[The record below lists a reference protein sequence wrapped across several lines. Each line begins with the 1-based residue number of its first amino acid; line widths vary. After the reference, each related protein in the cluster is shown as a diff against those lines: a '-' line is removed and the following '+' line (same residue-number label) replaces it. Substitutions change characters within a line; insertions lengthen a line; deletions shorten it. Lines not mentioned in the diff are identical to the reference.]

1 MEDKAKTIANLKKCR
16 DEYLERMDDCEVV
29 IFQWR
34 SGGRG
39 GIGNPEMKKKLLRF
53 CADEA
58 QRQIDEL
65 EGKEKEQ
72 YHVALLFGEY
82 AVREYEA
89 EGIDGLNGY
98 LESEQFPDFD
108 IRIKD
113 FQSEELMQAYLD
125 GINEFAGDERTPAGW
140 CVIDYDDLKKLDYD

>member
-39 GIGNPEMKKKLLRF
+39 GIGNPERKKKLLRF

-58 QRQIDEL
+58 QKQIDLL
-65 EGKEKEQ
+65 EGREPEKF
-72 YHVALLFGEY
+72 YAVVINDEY
-82 AVREYEA
+82 AASAYEDG
-89 EGIDGLNGY
+89 GIDALNEY
-98 LESEQFPDFD
+98 CLDNYVSPIVKEFA
-108 IRIKD
+108 
-113 FQSEELMQAYLD
+113 SEELMQAYLD
-125 GINEFAGDERTPAGW
+125 GMCDIAGGDERAPASYL
-140 CVIDYDDLKKLDYD
+140 VITDKEELKKLDL